1 MHRNV
6 IIMLNAFLPRFWLF
20 FWHNLSF
27 FKATDPLLMLA
38 FSLTEVS
45 RRRKSCMSRKMNS
58 ILDQVNTFQSNKSN
72 GATKPVNRRS
82 SREMRKHSFAWE
94 KVLAK
99 LTVVKPNG
107 NVANFHLE

>member
-1 MHRNV
+1 
-6 IIMLNAFLPRFWLF
+6 MLNAFLPRFWLF

-27 FKATDPLLMLA
+27 FKTRDSLLMLA
-38 FSLTEVS
+38 FSLTKVS
-45 RRRKSCMSRKMNS
+45 RRQKCCTSRKVKP

-72 GATKPVNRRS
+72 GATKPVNRRPS
-82 SREMRKHSFAWE
+82 KEMRKHSFAWE